1 MIPDWL
7 RYEIRERWEWVAAKL
22 LDLRRW
28 INRRDPRIIIGITV
42 ATVVLFVIVIVSLL
56 SGPEIAEVREYE
68 KSWYYDLNT
77 GELFAARKGL
87 VPPIE
92 APSGPRPDGSP
103 AGVKAHVFTYVPEPN
118 ESELFIGFLETS
130 DPNANV
136 NSTTSTRQ
144 KTDSAA
150 SWGQGKLFRRIEDKK
165 WVLGNSSEGR
175 AILEEVLRPNEN
187 GERPLNHRPR

>member
-7 RYEIRERWEWVAAKL
+7 RYEIRERWERVAAKFQ
-22 LDLRRW
+22 DLRRW
-28 INRRDPRIIIGITV
+28 INRRDPRIVIGITV
-42 ATVVLFVIVIVSLL
+42 STVVLFVIVIISLL

-92 APSGPRPDGSP
+92 APSGPLPEGSP

-118 ESELFIGFLETS
+118 ESELFVGFLETC
-130 DPNANV
+130 DPNANI
-136 NSTTSTRQ
+136 NSSTSAMQ
-144 KTDSAA
+144 KTHSAA
-150 SWGQGKLFRRIEDKK
+150 SWGHGKLFRRVGDKK
-165 WVLGNSSEGR
+165 WVLGSSSEGR
-175 AILEEVLRPNEN
+175 AILEEVLLPNEK
-187 GERPLNHRPR
+187 GERPLNHRPK